1 MSGQALFLC
10 QALSISRMIRESDT
24 DFGIIP
30 FPKYIEAQ
38 ENYYAPLNGN
48 FPTCEP
54 TTPKNCV
61 L

>member
-1 MSGQALFLC
+1 
-10 QALSISRMIRESDT
+10 MIRESDT